1 MNALSFKLEQ
11 KIITFL
17 SPHMCDFFSSLSCL
31 QSVLNSMA
39 FSVRSRLY
47 GCVYCVS
54 LILLR
59 LSVSC
64 FGEVISKIN
73 IIQNFPALVQLWAIF
88 TMRFL
93 FERVERRAKLYCRGF
108 DGVTRSSQLLF
119 RSSLQVTTRY
129 KFSHFDSFFHWFA
142 STPGYYYYSLYHLG
156 DVLVTVLFLSAYIKF
171 ARLNSQRKKIT
182 NWKKFSAKYMTCW
195 YY

>member
-119 RSSLQVTTRY
+119 RSSRAGNYAIQNFPISILSFTG
-129 KFSHFDSFFHWFA
+129 SHQ
-142 STPGYYYYSLYHLG
+142 HLAIIII
-156 DVLVTVLFLSAYIKF
+156 LCI
-171 ARLNSQRKKIT
+171 I
-182 NWKKFSAKYMTCW
+182 
-195 YY
+195 